1 MPTIH
6 KHPINLPLDWYQQ
19 MRATQPVYF
28 ESRYGCWL
36 VFRYNDAL
44 RVFNDPIT
52 FSSEPRAREAGRQPS
67 ILGMDDPRHHQL
79 RAIIQQACERYND
92 REPLATRKVS
102 HSPKNPLYLKEISS
116 ERRKKRCIPWHFEMK
131 FAPGS

>member
-1 MPTIH
+1 MSDCAFCEQGVRPFYT
-6 KHPINLPLDWYQQ
+6 LD
-19 MRATQPVYF
+19 A
-28 ESRYGCWL
+28 
-36 VFRYNDAL
+36 DAASA
-44 RVFNDPIT
+44 VICHT
-52 FSSEPRAREAGRQPS
+52 
-67 ILGMDDPRHHQL
+67 
-79 RAIIQQACERYND
+79 CERYND